1 MKADLKRILW
11 KARRNIL
18 EGFWKVTGGQK
29 RRSFS
34 DSYVFTPQTIFPSHR
49 RMCLPK
55 GDARSQLVRFTDFVQ
70 LHAACRLLER
80 NANKPIVI
88 DVGAFQGAYAVI
100 LGKICQRN
108 GGRLIALEPDSKN
121 YSELVQN
128 VKLNYLND
136 TVACEQLAVS
146 DHPGN
151 VEIDHHFS
159 QSHIRV
165 SNDISTEAGVECE
178 TLESVIDRHKI
189 DRVDLLII
197 DVEGAELPVLKG
209 IPWGS
214 LEIRR
219 IFCELHPYNWKYFGY
234 DRETL
239 QTFLNKHNFRCFDMY
254 FVEHK
259 EFIES
264 RYIGPT
270 LLLKTGQDH
279 V

>member
-11 KARRNIL
+11 KARRKIL

-55 GDARSQLVRFTDFVQ
+55 GDTRSQLVRFTDFVQ

-80 NANKPIVI
+80 NVNKPIVI

-128 VKLNYLND
+128 V
-136 TVACEQLAVS
+136 
-146 DHPGN
+146 
-151 VEIDHHFS
+151 
-159 QSHIRV
+159 
-165 SNDISTEAGVECE
+165 
-178 TLESVIDRHKI
+178 
-189 DRVDLLII
+189 
-197 DVEGAELPVLKG
+197 
-209 IPWGS
+209 
-214 LEIRR
+214 
-219 IFCELHPYNWKYFGY
+219 
-234 DRETL
+234 
-239 QTFLNKHNFRCFDMY
+239 
-254 FVEHK
+254 
-259 EFIES
+259 
-264 RYIGPT
+264 
-270 LLLKTGQDH
+270 
-279 V
+279 